1 MLSGKE
7 GRGKLRTSGDGQTV
21 TIRLLKIDDYH
32 KIMEVWERS
41 GLPYK
46 PKGRDS
52 KPSIERQM
60 EENPDLFLGAEIEGE
75 LVGVIIASSEGGRK
89 GWLNRIAV
97 IPEKRGAGIA
107 KELTLRAEEALR
119 KRGIKI
125 IALLIHKEN
134 ENSIHLA
141 KSLGYIPAPDILYLT
156 KRESDDV

>member
-7 GRGKLRTSGDGQTV
+7 RRRKLRTSGDGQTV
-21 TIRLLKIDDYH
+21 TIRLLKIEDYQ
-32 KIMEVWERS
+32 KIIEVWERA
-41 GLPYK
+41 GLPHK

-52 KPSIERQM
+52 EPSIKKQM
-60 EENPDLFLGAEIEGE
+60 EENSDLFLGAEIEGE

-97 IPEKRGAGIA
+97 VPERRGAGIA

-119 KRGIKI
+119 KRGIRI
-125 IALLIHKEN
+125 IALLIHQEN
-134 ENSIHLA
+134 ETSIHLA

-156 KRESDDV
+156 KRESSDV